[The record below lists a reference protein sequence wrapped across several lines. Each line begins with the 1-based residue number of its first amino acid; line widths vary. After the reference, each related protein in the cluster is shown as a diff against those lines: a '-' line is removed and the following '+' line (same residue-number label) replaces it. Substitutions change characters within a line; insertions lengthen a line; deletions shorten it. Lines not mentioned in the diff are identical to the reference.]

1 MNIFNLLFEKTMK
14 HNLVSLFILSVFIM
28 GFTALSVQA
37 QESQQGFI
45 SDDLTIFM
53 HSGPGTNYR
62 ILGTITAGTQI
73 QVTGKTSND
82 YSEIIDDKDRTT
94 WVESKYV
101 TRQPGLRFVVADLN
115 GKLASGSDYSAKL
128 DGELN
133 EVKNSLNALS
143 KENEKL
149 QTELNQVQQQLE
161 EAESKVKDQDT
172 NIKKQWFFNGAIVL
186 GIGLFLG
193 LILPK
198 FFARRR
204 SSMDSWG

>member
-1 MNIFNLLFEKTMK
+1 MNFFSLLFKKTIK
-14 HNLVSLFILSVFIM
+14 HNLDSVFILSIFFL
-28 GFTALSVQA
+28 GLTTLSVQA
-37 QESQQGFI
+37 QENQQGFI

-73 QVTGKTSND
+73 QITGKASND
-82 YSEIIDDKDRTT
+82 YSEIIDDKDRAT

-101 TRQPGLRFVVADLN
+101 SRQPGLRFVVADLN

-133 EVKNSLNALS
+133 EVKSNLNVLTNE
-143 KENEKL
+143 KEKL
-149 QTELNQVQQQLE
+149 QTELSQVQQQLE

-186 GIGLFLG
+186 GIGLLLG

-198 FFARRR
+198 FFTRRR